1 MKLIRTLA
9 SYEVR
14 ILIVV
19 SKLIVYGIFV
29 NFCEDQIFVDSLG
42 FLFIIRMYEGFYTR
56 CLRYN
61 ICSAWI
67 LGIRISSMYF

>member
-1 MKLIRTLA
+1 MMKLIRTLA
-9 SYEVR
+9 SYEVC

-42 FLFIIRMYEGFYTR
+42 FLFIIRMYEGFYT
-56 CLRYN
+56 
-61 ICSAWI
+61 
-67 LGIRISSMYF
+67 

>member
-9 SYEVR
+9 SYEAR

-29 NFCEDQIFVDSLG
+29 NFCED
-42 FLFIIRMYEGFYTR
+42 
-56 CLRYN
+56 
-61 ICSAWI
+61 
-67 LGIRISSMYF
+67 